1 MRLFFW
7 LPSIYGIVNWL
18 TESQR
23 RVRYREVILRGDAS
37 RVPEAQPNLYL
48 ILRSHTKGVQLMG
61 TQCADGHQ
69 DDETR
74 PIPPLHQSTVPAPS
88 TKAHP
93 SGKVLIALM
102 IGLAI
107 GAFFYFDLGRFLSL
121 NALKENRDHLLA
133 FTDANYIA
141 AVGIFIVAYA
151 IVTGLSLPGAVI
163 LTLAGGFAFGAALG
177 TVFVNLGATTG
188 ATVAF
193 LTSRYLL
200 RDTVERKFGKS
211 LRPFQEG
218 FANNAFSYLL
228 TLRLIPLFPFF
239 VVNLVSGLTR
249 VSAGTYIGATALG
262 IIPGSFVY
270 AYAGRQLG
278 TMNSLKEI
286 ASPNV
291 IGAFVLLGLLALVP
305 VVYKKFATKPAS

>member
-1 MRLFFW
+1 M
-7 LPSIYGIVNWL
+7 
-18 TESQR
+18 EA
-23 RVRYREVILRGDAS
+23 RYAE
-37 RVPEAQPNLYL
+37 E
-48 ILRSHTKGVQLMG
+48 
-61 TQCADGHQ
+61 HQ
-69 DDETR
+69 DDTTHSIT
-74 PIPPLHQSTVPAPS
+74 PSHPGTIPVPSAKEHS
-88 TKAHP
+88 
-93 SGKVLIALM
+93 SGKVVIALV

-133 FTDANYIA
+133 FTDANDIA

-163 LTLAGGFAFGAALG
+163 LTLAGGFAFGAVLG

-188 ATVAF
+188 ATLAF
-193 LTSRYLL
+193 LTARYVL
-200 RDTVERKFGKS
+200 RDTVEQKFGKS
-211 LRPFQEG
+211 LKPFQEG
-218 FANNAFSYLL
+218 FAKNAFSYLL

-249 VSAGTYIGATALG
+249 VSVGTYIGATALG

-270 AYAGRQLG
+270 AYAGRQLS
-278 TMNSLKEI
+278 TINTPNEI

-291 IGAFVLLGLLALVP
+291 IGAFILLGLLALVP
-305 VVYKKFATKPAS
+305 IVYKRFATKPAS